1 MITADCSSKRLMD
14 FGHPSSL
21 RLKRGM
27 KWSSQGVVSPGTRGV
42 TMNTPG
48 LAALGQGLIYSDL
61 GTSELIV
68 ALLVVLALIGC
79 AFQGV
84 DRDGHHGWFS

>member
-1 MITADCSSKRLMD
+1 
-14 FGHPSSL
+14 
-21 RLKRGM
+21 
-27 KWSSQGVVSPGTRGV
+27 
-42 TMNTPG
+42 MNAPG

-68 ALLVVLALIGC
+68 SLLVVLALIGC

-84 DRDGHHGWFS
+84 DRNGHHGWFD